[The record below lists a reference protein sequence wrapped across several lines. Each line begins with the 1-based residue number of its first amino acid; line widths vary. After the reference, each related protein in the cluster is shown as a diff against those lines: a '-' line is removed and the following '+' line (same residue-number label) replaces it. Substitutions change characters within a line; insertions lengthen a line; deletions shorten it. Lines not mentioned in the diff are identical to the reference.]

1 VRWKEMKL
9 DKAKIGENMRDIFT
23 IAAFQVPK
31 SHSILYRQHLTEEKL
46 LEAVR
51 ESIRRGANVIS
62 IRKVTGEK
70 E

>member
-1 VRWKEMKL
+1 M
-9 DKAKIGENMRDIFT
+9 GENMSDLFT

-31 SHSILYRQHLTEEKL
+31 SRSLLYRQHLTEEKL

-51 ESIRRGANVIS
+51 ESIRKGANVIS
-62 IRKVTGEK
+62 IRKVISEK

>member
-1 VRWKEMKL
+1 M
-9 DKAKIGENMRDIFT
+9 GENTSDLFT
-23 IAAFQVPK
+23 IVAFQVPK
-31 SHSILYRQHLTEEKL
+31 SRSLLYRQHLTEEKL

-62 IRKVTGEK
+62 IRKVIGEK